1 MQRIAS
7 AARRVRD
14 DKEVSPMENKKP
26 SWKEWLSSRTTAE
39 LMRLALFF
47 QCIAL
52 GFQIAALIL
61 TIVRLVL

>member
-1 MQRIAS
+1 M
-7 AARRVRD
+7 D
-14 DKEVSPMENKKP
+14 NNKKP
-26 SWKEWLSSRTTAE
+26 SWKERLSSRTTAE

-61 TIVRLVL
+61 TIARLAL

>member
-1 MQRIAS
+1 MGN
-7 AARRVRD
+7 
-14 DKEVSPMENKKP
+14 NKKP
-26 SWKEWLSSRTTAE
+26 SWKERLSGWTTAE

-52 GFQIAALIL
+52 FFQIAALIL

>member
-1 MQRIAS
+1 M
-7 AARRVRD
+7 D
-14 DKEVSPMENKKP
+14 NNKKP
-26 SWKEWLSSRTTAE
+26 SWKERLSSRTTAE

-61 TIVRLVL
+61 TIARLTL